1 MIASIKKVLVHR
13 IWTKSSQFINECVN
27 NRWLMTKEVS
37 SGCLLCKRG
46 DIDIHFFLNSH
57 SSSSGTDCAI
67 DHWNKSLFSAS
78 AGEYIIPRKQQIF
91 SAVETKK
98 SPKRKKNKNNWNKSI
113 IFRKKIPE
121 NLKVVMFFFL
131 LKCNEF
137 WKIKSY
143 LKIPKNSVQI
153 LQQHVYT
160 SYLGR
165 KRKLVVIHL
174 AGISQGTCR
183 WLLMDKK

>member
-1 MIASIKKVLVHR
+1 MIDDEGSFQRLFVVWKRRYWHTFFFKFPLIEFGNRLCNWSLKQITFLRFSRRIYYTKK
-13 IWTKSSQFINECVN
+13 TADFFSSRDE
-27 NRWLMTKEVS
+27 EVS
-37 SGCLLCKRG
+37 K
-46 DIDIHFFLNSH
+46 
-57 SSSSGTDCAI
+57 T
-67 DHWNKSLFSAS
+67 
-78 AGEYIIPRKQQIF
+78 E
-91 SAVETKK
+91 
-98 SPKRKKNKNNWNKSI
+98 KKNKNNWNKSI

-121 NLKVVMFFFL
+121 NLKVVMIFFL